1 MGKVE
6 IPIKSSGIAVVLL
19 KKFDDE
25 YKVLL
30 LKRASSVLN
39 DAWCYIGG
47 GIEKGETA
55 WEAAIREVAEE
66 TGLKDVSLYI
76 ANKFDQFY
84 DPKADYIYLAPVFVG
99 FVNNGQEVILNDEHS
114 EYEWLTFKEA
124 IEKAALPGNDEVLTF
139 IEKHFVKKK
148 PTELLR
154 VGK

>member
-99 FVNNGQEVILNDEHS
+99 FVNNL
-114 EYEWLTFKEA
+114 F
-124 IEKAALPGNDEVLTF
+124 
-139 IEKHFVKKK
+139 
-148 PTELLR
+148 
-154 VGK
+154 

>member
-124 IEKAALPGNDEVLTF
+124 IEKATLPGNDEVLTF

>member
-1 MGKVE
+1 MGNVE
-6 IPIKSSGIAVVLL
+6 IPISSSGIAVVLL

-39 DAWCYIGG
+39 EAWCYIGG
-47 GIEKGETA
+47 KIEKGEKA
-55 WEAAIREVAEE
+55 WEAAVREVEEE
-66 TGLKDVSLYI
+66 TGMTDVSYYI
-76 ANKFDQFY
+76 SNKFDQFY

-99 FVNNGQEVILNDEHS
+99 FVNNGQEVFLNDEHS
-114 EYEWLTFKEA
+114 EYKWLSFKEA
-124 IEKAALPGNDEVLTF
+124 VVKATMPGNDEVLSF
-139 IEKHFVKKK
+139 IERHFVKRK